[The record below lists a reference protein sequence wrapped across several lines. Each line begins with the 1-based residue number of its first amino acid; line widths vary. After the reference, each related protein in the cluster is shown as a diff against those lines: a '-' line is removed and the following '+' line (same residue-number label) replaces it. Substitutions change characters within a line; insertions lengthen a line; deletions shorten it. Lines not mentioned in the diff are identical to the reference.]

1 MLQSRCPPYS
11 KKTTQQIIASGN
23 DYLITVKGNQQTLF
37 NQLQTQFEQLPPLS
51 VDHQSERTR
60 DRVTH
65 RRVSVLDQIPALDPQ
80 WMGIQRIVRVERTGT
95 RAGKPY
101 DETMFYISSLRLDAA
116 GFAQQIRGHWQ
127 IENRLH
133 WVKDVVL
140 KEDESPLCDGNASVN
155 FGIVRT
161 FGVNLFRLNGFDS
174 ITKGLRFLAH
184 DVGKLFSFFQ

>member
-1 MLQSRCPPYS
+1 
-11 KKTTQQIIASGN
+11 
-23 DYLITVKGNQQTLF
+23 LITVKGNQQTLF
-37 NQLQTQFEQLPPLS
+37 NQLKTQFEQLPPLS
-51 VDHQSERTR
+51 VDDQSERTR

-65 RRVSVLDQIPALDPQ
+65 RSVSVLDQIPAIDPQ
-80 WMGIQRIVRVERTGT
+80 WVGIQRIIRVERTGT

-101 DETMFYISSLRLDAA
+101 DETMFYISSLTLDAV
-116 GFAQQIRGHWQ
+116 GFAQQIRAHWH

-140 KEDESPLCDGNASVN
+140 KEDESPLCDGNAPVN

-161 FGVNLFRLNGFDS
+161 FGLNLFRMNGFDS

-184 DVGKLFSFFQ
+184 DVRKLFSFFQ